1 MKDINVL
8 IKFNDEEFKYDGRD
22 TTTLME
28 HLTMLSDKG
37 YVIWGQGSHRIKKLA
52 EKQVK
57 DINNCIQHKGYI
69 YVFFVTSK
77 TLNKDR
83 DVYVGRCRRV
93 FVRGELNQANKQI
106 EYIPKYYSKII
117 GSDEDSNVALFEIDE
132 MVHMDISCLDQV
144 VLKSDN
150 KQKVMQVK
158 NMNSLFYVNLEGD
171 LDEILEK
178 KFQVKEV
185 AKKNIENGEEGYQL
199 KVEGC
204 EEINIEGVED
214 SKGTYVTG
222 NSERFKREP
231 KRARNAIANAK
242 YKCEVDGAHKFFM
255 SNKTGFNYVEAHH
268 LIPIEYTEIF
278 RGINIDVE
286 ENIISLCPV
295 CHKKLHHGV
304 LRDKLDMLK
313 ELYEERKEKLRKKGI
328 DIAYE
333 ELMSFYL

>member
-1 MKDINVL
+1 MKDTNVL
-8 IKFNDEEFKYDGRD
+8 IKFNDEEFRYDATD

-28 HLTMLSDKG
+28 HLTVLNDKG

-52 EKQVK
+52 ERQVE
-57 DINNCIQHKGYI
+57 DIHKCIQHKGYI

-83 DVYVGRCRRV
+83 DVYVGRCRRL
-93 FVRGELNQANKQI
+93 FVRGELDQTNKQV
-106 EYIPKYYSKII
+106 EYIPKYYSKVI
-117 GSDEDSNVALFEIDE
+117 GSDEDSNVALFKIDE
-132 MVHMDISCLDQV
+132 MIHMDISCLDQV

-171 LDEILEK
+171 LNDILEK
-178 KFQVKEV
+178 KFQVKEI
-185 AKKNIENGEEGYQL
+185 AKRDVENGEEGYQL
-199 KVEGC
+199 KI
-204 EEINIEGVED
+204 EECQEFDTEGVED
-214 SKGTYVTG
+214 SKGTYITE
-222 NSERFKREP
+222 NSERFKRDP
-231 KRARNAIANAK
+231 KRARRAIVNANYK
-242 YKCEVDGAHKFFM
+242 YEINTDHQFFL

-278 RGINIDVE
+278 GGNNIDVE

-295 CHKKLHHGV
+295 CHRKLHHGI
-304 LRDKLDMLK
+304 LRDKVSMLK
-313 ELYEERKEKLRKKGI
+313 DLYEVRKERLRRKGI
-328 DIAYE
+328 DITYE